1 MLIPLRALPKLRI
14 DWKKKLTLIAVFAL
28 GSFAI
33 ITAIVRCVLFVGNAT
48 VTKVFLWSVV
58 EQVVC
63 YLVANAPA
71 LRPLFFRE
79 SFQSRGSSL
88 EPYNTRS
95 QHEVYELT
103 PGTMAQISVGKRH
116 FVRHPTARAGD
127 IVQVERTV
135 KVTVHESESHEDL
148 KMHGVE
154 MGV

>member
-1 MLIPLRALPKLRI
+1 MLIPLRTLPKLRI
-14 DWKKKLTLIAVFAL
+14 NWRKKLTLIAVFAL

-48 VTKVFLWSVV
+48 VTKVFIWSVV

-79 SFQSRGSSL
+79 SFESRGSSL
-88 EPYNTRS
+88 EPYSTRS

-116 FVRHPTARAGD
+116 FVRPTGRVGD
-127 IVQVERTV
+127 IVHVERTV
-135 KVTVHESESHEDL
+135 KVTVHESDSHVDL
-148 KMHGVE
+148 RMHGGE